1 MSESESE
8 QSQSVDELLCH
19 RESLREKGI
28 SLTLEQL
35 CEGVAP
41 ELREEVARRLA
52 DVIAAEEAI
61 EMSLGG
67 DMPEDD
73 PQPFTPQG
81 SSGRYVEPQIQA
93 AGGMGVLCLAR
104 DVELGRAVAYKVMR
118 PGQDRN
124 PTARE
129 RFFNEAQITAGLA
142 HPGIVPVFGRVI
154 DDSGLPAYAS
164 EFVSGKTL
172 QAEILRLHAMS
183 ADDNALER
191 TRAELLR
198 VFIAA
203 CQIIA
208 YAHSKN
214 VVHGDIKPSNIMI
227 DDFGA
232 TRVVDWGVARI
243 VNPLDQKS
251 QPAALP
257 TPRPGTPHYISS
269 FDTPSSVSGDIYALG
284 QTLLW
289 ILKDERK
296 QSPGIDAKAQAP
308 SSALGSIVQKA
319 MHRDHDARYQ
329 SAGELARDTQAV
341 LDDKAISAY
350 RDPLMTRVRRWANR
364 HRPIVASILAIL
376 LIAAIFGP
384 LTAER
389 ERRLRLRA
397 DADRLQ
403 AERLTEEMLKEA
415 ELVGK
420 FQATLP
426 GSKAILVRAVRLID
440 QLARDGEAE
449 GSNPR
454 PVAAN
459 YYRAGMIHF
468 NLNQLSEAADCFG
481 NAKRLAARQLEVT
494 PDDAENRNLLSS
506 SLRDWGVTLYV
517 QGKKDEASQ
526 AWNQALKVIEPVADQ
541 SPVYRWTLAKVYTAL
556 GNEAMFGQ
564 DHARAQASFQQA
576 VSLASK
582 SVEEAPEDPRFTKG
596 LADGLSNIGFS
607 LQMQASPD
615 GKQLLDAA
623 KLAEAAVSQRR
634 ALELRRRLIRL
645 EPGKPEHLADV
656 AVSLN
661 HLGNA
666 SVIGGESTFADAE
679 KYYNEARGILE
690 ALALAYPGV
699 PGNRQEVA
707 MIYSNLNV
715 LFTREKRFKEAI
727 ALARSGVDLFTRLV
741 TDYHEMPELH
751 MNLGVALEQL
761 AINLREN
768 GNAGEADD
776 QTYASATEFARAA
789 ASMQDPSIRSAF
801 IAKTLELL
809 GALQSN
815 GYFKSPA
822 HSEALRAE
830 PAFANLRA
838 LPGFP
843 SD

>member
-1 MSESESE
+1 MGRPLPGYRFTPVRLKLPS
-8 QSQSVDELLCH
+8 
-19 RESLREKGI
+19 
-28 SLTLEQL
+28 
-35 CEGVAP
+35 
-41 ELREEVARRLA
+41 EEVARRLA

-350 RDPLMTRVRRWANR
+350 RDPLMTRD
-364 HRPIVASILAIL
+364 S
-376 LIAAIFGP
+376 
-384 LTAER
+384 
-389 ERRLRLRA
+389 
-397 DADRLQ
+397 ADRRDL
-403 AERLTEEMLKEA
+403 RTSDRR
-415 ELVGK
+415 
-420 FQATLP
+420 T
-426 GSKAILVRAVRLID
+426 RAPASPAGRRGPPPSGT
-440 QLARDGEAE
+440 AHRGNAE
-449 GSNPR
+449 G
-454 PVAAN
+454 
-459 YYRAGMIHF
+459 G
-468 NLNQLSEAADCFG
+468 G
-481 NAKRLAARQLEVT
+481 ARRQIPSDT
-494 PDDAENRNLLSS
+494 PWL
-506 SLRDWGVTLYV
+506 
-517 QGKKDEASQ
+517 QG
-526 AWNQALKVIEPVADQ
+526 
-541 SPVYRWTLAKVYTAL
+541 
-556 GNEAMFGQ
+556 
-564 DHARAQASFQQA
+564 
-576 VSLASK
+576 
-582 SVEEAPEDPRFTKG
+582 DPGACCTT
-596 LADGLSNIGFS
+596 
-607 LQMQASPD
+607 
-615 GKQLLDAA
+615 
-623 KLAEAAVSQRR
+623 
-634 ALELRRRLIRL
+634 
-645 EPGKPEHLADV
+645 H
-656 AVSLN
+656 
-661 HLGNA
+661 
-666 SVIGGESTFADAE
+666 
-679 KYYNEARGILE
+679 
-690 ALALAYPGV
+690 
-699 PGNRQEVA
+699 
-707 MIYSNLNV
+707 
-715 LFTREKRFKEAI
+715 
-727 ALARSGVDLFTRLV
+727 
-741 TDYHEMPELH
+741 
-751 MNLGVALEQL
+751 
-761 AINLREN
+761 
-768 GNAGEADD
+768 
-776 QTYASATEFARAA
+776 
-789 ASMQDPSIRSAF
+789 RSAR
-801 IAKTLELL
+801 
-809 GALQSN
+809 
-815 GYFKSPA
+815 P
-822 HSEALRAE
+822 
-830 PAFANLRA
+830 
-838 LPGFP
+838 
-843 SD
+843 